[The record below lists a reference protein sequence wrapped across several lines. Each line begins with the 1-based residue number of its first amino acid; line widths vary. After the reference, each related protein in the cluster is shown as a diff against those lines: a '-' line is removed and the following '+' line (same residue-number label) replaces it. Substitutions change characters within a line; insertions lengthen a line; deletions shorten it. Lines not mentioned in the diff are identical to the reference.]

1 MTQLVNTAEA
11 ADLLGVS
18 EASVRRW
25 GDAGMFPMQRVGKR
39 QDRRFQRA
47 DLEAFLAGGN
57 QSAARPSS
65 DAVTVAG
72 ADVRAGT
79 HVATFY
85 ASAAGRLRTAVPFLR
100 DGLKAGQPCFL
111 VASDDLLEDYLK
123 ALEAEVG
130 TAVEGAIKSG
140 QLLIVPAPG
149 ATVEE
154 ALAFWED
161 GVPAATSKFSAR
173 VARAVGDM
181 TSEKK
186 VFHTVKQ
193 MLTYEQFF
201 SVLARRLAS
210 VTICQYD
217 VREFDGPSLL
227 EAMKAHPDGFQM
239 GMGRLVG

>member
-1 MTQLVNTAEA
+1 MLNTAEA

-25 GDAGMFPMQRVGKR
+25 GDAGLFPMQRVGKR

-47 DLEAFLAGGN
+47 HLEAFLAGGS
-57 QSAARPSS
+57 QTGTRLTS
-65 DAVTVAG
+65 DTVTIAG
-72 ADVRAGT
+72 AYVPAGT

-100 DGLKAGQPCFL
+100 DGLTAGQPCFL
-111 VASDDLLEDYLK
+111 VASGDLLEQYLK
-123 ALEAEVG
+123 ALEAEIG
-130 TAVEGAIKSG
+130 KAVDEAIQRG
-140 QLLIVPAPG
+140 QLVIAAGPG
-149 ATVEE
+149 TTVEE
-154 ALAFWED
+154 ALAFWEEQ
-161 GVPAATSKFSAR
+161 VPAATSRFKAP

-181 TSEKK
+181 TSEKA
-186 VFHTVKQ
+186 VFPTVKV

-201 SVLARRLAS
+201 SVLARRLPS

-227 EAMKAHPDGFQM
+227 EAMKAHPDDFDI

>member
-1 MTQLVNTAEA
+1 MNTAEA

-25 GDAGMFPMQRVGKR
+25 GDSGLFPMQRVGKR

-57 QSAARPSS
+57 QAAARPTS
-65 DAVTVAG
+65 DTVTIAG
-72 ADVRAGT
+72 ALVPAGT

-85 ASAAGRLRTAVPFLR
+85 ASVAGRLRTAVPFLR
-100 DGLKAGQPCFL
+100 DGLITGQPCFL
-111 VASDDLLEDYLK
+111 VASGDLLEQYIKALK
-123 ALEAEVG
+123 AEIG
-130 TAVEGAIKSG
+130 TAVEQAIDSG
-140 QLLIVPAPG
+140 QLVTVPAPG

-161 GVPAATSKFSAR
+161 RVPAATSKFRAR

-181 TSEKK
+181 VSEKQ
-186 VFHTVKQ
+186 VFQTVKQ

-201 SVLARRLAS
+201 SVLARRLPS

-227 EAMKAHPDGFQM
+227 EAIKAHPDGFEM